1 VSAIDPLDVLDVE
14 ALLTDDERAVRDE
27 VRAFVRDHVLDE
39 IEDWYA
45 RGIFPSHLV
54 GDLGTLGLL
63 GMHLDGYGCAGRNA
77 VSYGLACLEL
87 EAGDSGLR
95 SFVSVQGSLAMYP
108 IWRFGSEDAK
118 QRWLPAMVAGE
129 AVGCFALTEPTA
141 GSNPAQMRTF
151 ARRDGSD
158 WVLDGHKRWSTNAS
172 IADVAVVWAQTDDGV
187 RGFVVPTDTRGVS
200 APPITNKHSLRA
212 SVSSELLLNAVRLP
226 ADAVLPG
233 AQGLSGPLACLN
245 EARFGIVWGALG
257 AARAC
262 YEAALEHARSREQF
276 GKPIGAFQ
284 LTQAKLVDMVIEL
297 DKGMLLALHL
307 GRMKDAKR
315 LRHEQVSH
323 DKLNNV
329 REALTIARTAR
340 TVLGA
345 EGITTNQPVMRHM
358 ANLESV
364 LTYEGTSEVHI
375 LALGKR

>member
-1 VSAIDPLDVLDVE
+1 
-14 ALLTDDERAVRDE
+14 
-27 VRAFVRDHVLDE
+27 
-39 IEDWYA
+39 
-45 RGIFPSHLV
+45 
-54 GDLGTLGLL
+54 
-63 GMHLDGYGCAGRNA
+63 
-77 VSYGLACLEL
+77 
-87 EAGDSGLR
+87 
-95 SFVSVQGSLAMYP
+95 MYP

-200 APPITNKHSLRA
+200 ALPITNKHSLRA
-212 SVSSELLLNAVRLP
+212 SVSSELRLNGVRLP

-323 DKLNNV
+323 GKLNNV

-375 LALGKR
+375 LALGKALTGLSAFT

>member
-1 VSAIDPLDVLDVE
+1 
-14 ALLTDDERAVRDE
+14 
-27 VRAFVRDHVLDE
+27 
-39 IEDWYA
+39 
-45 RGIFPSHLV
+45 
-54 GDLGTLGLL
+54 
-63 GMHLDGYGCAGRNA
+63 MHLDGYGCAGRNG

-200 APPITNKHSLRA
+200 APPITNK
-212 SVSSELLLNAVRLP
+212 
-226 ADAVLPG
+226 
-233 AQGLSGPLACLN
+233 
-245 EARFGIVWGALG
+245 
-257 AARAC
+257 
-262 YEAALEHARSREQF
+262 
-276 GKPIGAFQ
+276 
-284 LTQAKLVDMVIEL
+284 
-297 DKGMLLALHL
+297 GMLLALHL

-323 DKLNNV
+323 GKLNNV

-375 LALGKR
+375 LALGKALTGLSAFT